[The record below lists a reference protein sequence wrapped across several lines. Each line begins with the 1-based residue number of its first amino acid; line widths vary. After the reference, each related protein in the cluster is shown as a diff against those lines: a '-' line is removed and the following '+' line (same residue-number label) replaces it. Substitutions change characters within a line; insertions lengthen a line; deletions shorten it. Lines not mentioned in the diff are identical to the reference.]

1 MYKIKHL
8 KNRGSKI
15 LGLIGHGI
23 STSQQKILTLVK
35 EKERDSHL
43 KPNKVWLLGIGWTLI
58 GTLSAGIT
66 WLAISETDEIVN
78 VNGIIT
84 PSDTTLDVQV
94 PEGGVIDKIY
104 VKEGQKVKEGM
115 LLVELDNR
123 KLRNELKKIEQ
134 QIETSTA
141 NLNLLKSSANLIER
155 KYKAQKISAQKS
167 IDLFEELQERLEKLL
182 EKGATSEVQ
191 VLQQKDKLR
200 RAKDQ
205 LEMLKIRQLTE
216 KNEMDS
222 KIEDLTSEL
231 NKLQADFKNQSIRIE
246 YSQIRSTTDGYVFDL
261 KPKSKLNVAR
271 TSTTLMQI
279 LSGGEMKL
287 KVKIPSKNIGLIKEG
302 LKAEVS
308 IDSYPANEFGT
319 IEGNVVDIAL
329 DAATESE
336 MNGGVYYI
344 KADVKLSNQHLN
356 ARGVKLGLRPGMTAR
371 ANIKLRKVKY
381 LELLLGSFRDKSKS
395 LREVAGKG

>member
-1 MYKIKHL
+1 MVIG
-8 KNRGSKI
+8 NR
-15 LGLIGHGI
+15 LD
-23 STSQQKILTLVK
+23 VNWYV
-35 EKERDSHL
+35 EC
-43 KPNKVWLLGIGWTLI
+43 W
-58 GTLSAGIT
+58 IT

-231 NKLQADFKNQSIRIE
+231 NKLR
-246 YSQIRSTTDGYVFDL
+246 
-261 KPKSKLNVAR
+261 
-271 TSTTLMQI
+271 
-279 LSGGEMKL
+279 
-287 KVKIPSKNIGLIKEG
+287 
-302 LKAEVS
+302 
-308 IDSYPANEFGT
+308 
-319 IEGNVVDIAL
+319 
-329 DAATESE
+329 
-336 MNGGVYYI
+336 
-344 KADVKLSNQHLN
+344 
-356 ARGVKLGLRPGMTAR
+356 
-371 ANIKLRKVKY
+371 
-381 LELLLGSFRDKSKS
+381 
-395 LREVAGKG
+395 